1 MFESIFTSTAQNTIS
16 IGPAMLGLFTAL
28 VLGLLIGIAYMIAC
42 KKDGYN
48 KNFIIG
54 LVLLPAIVSVVILLI
69 GSNVARAFSMAGAF
83 ALVRFRSAPGNAKDI
98 AVVFFT
104 MAAGLACGLGYV
116 AFAAIFAVVIILVLI
131 VLSVSNFGDMA
142 SGNRQLKITIPE
154 NLNYT
159 DAFNEVF
166 DSYTTNS
173 QLRKVKTT
181 NMGTLFELTYTVA
194 LKKDVNEKNFID
206 ALRVKNG
213 NLNIVLGIPETE
225 STNLN

>member
-1 MFESIFTSTAQNTIS
+1 MFESIFTSTAQDTIS

-69 GSNVARAFSMAGAF
+69 GSNVARAFSM
-83 ALVRFRSAPGNAKDI
+83 VRFRSAPGNAKDI

-159 DAFNEVF
+159 DA
-166 DSYTTNS
+166 
-173 QLRKVKTT
+173 
-181 NMGTLFELTYTVA
+181 
-194 LKKDVNEKNFID
+194 
-206 ALRVKNG
+206 LRVKNG

>member
-1 MFESIFTSTAQNTIS
+1 
-16 IGPAMLGLFTAL
+16 
-28 VLGLLIGIAYMIAC
+28 
-42 KKDGYN
+42 
-48 KNFIIG
+48 
-54 LVLLPAIVSVVILLI
+54 
-69 GSNVARAFSMAGAF
+69 MAGAF

-159 DAFNEVF
+159 DAFNEV
-166 DSYTTNS
+166 
-173 QLRKVKTT
+173 
-181 NMGTLFELTYTVA
+181 LTA
-194 LKKDVNEKNFID
+194 
-206 ALRVKNG
+206 
-213 NLNIVLGIPETE
+213 IPQTA
-225 STNLN
+225 SFAK

>member
-1 MFESIFTSTAQNTIS
+1 MFESIFTSTAQDTIS
-16 IGPAMLGLFTAL
+16 IGPAMLGLLTAL

-104 MAAGLACGLGYV
+104 MAAGLRTRLCCICSHICSCDYTC
-116 AFAAIFAVVIILVLI
+116 F
-131 VLSVSNFGDMA
+131 
-142 SGNRQLKITIPE
+142 NRTFCLK
-154 NLNYT
+154 
-159 DAFNEVF
+159 
-166 DSYTTNS
+166 
-173 QLRKVKTT
+173 LRRYGIRKPPVKDY
-181 NMGTLFELTYTVA
+181 NPGELKLYRCV
-194 LKKDVNEKNFID
+194 
-206 ALRVKNG
+206 
-213 NLNIVLGIPETE
+213 
-225 STNLN
+225 

>member
-1 MFESIFTSTAQNTIS
+1 MFESIFTSTAQDTIS
-16 IGPAMLGLFTAL
+16 IGPAMLGLLTAL

-116 AFAAIFAVVIILVLI
+116 AFEAIFAVVIILV
-131 VLSVSNFGDMA
+131 
-142 SGNRQLKITIPE
+142 
-154 NLNYT
+154 
-159 DAFNEVF
+159 
-166 DSYTTNS
+166 
-173 QLRKVKTT
+173 
-181 NMGTLFELTYTVA
+181 
-194 LKKDVNEKNFID
+194 
-206 ALRVKNG
+206 
-213 NLNIVLGIPETE
+213 
-225 STNLN
+225 

>member
-1 MFESIFTSTAQNTIS
+1 MFESIFTSTAQDTIS

-98 AVVFFT
+98 A

>member
-1 MFESIFTSTAQNTIS
+1 
-16 IGPAMLGLFTAL
+16 MLGLLTAL

-104 MAAGLACGLGYV
+104 MAAGLACV

-194 LKKDVNEKNFID
+194 LKKDVNEKDFID

>member
-1 MFESIFTSTAQNTIS
+1 M
-16 IGPAMLGLFTAL
+16 
-28 VLGLLIGIAYMIAC
+28 
-42 KKDGYN
+42 
-48 KNFIIG
+48 
-54 LVLLPAIVSVVILLI
+54 
-69 GSNVARAFSMAGAF
+69 
-83 ALVRFRSAPGNAKDI
+83 
-98 AVVFFT
+98 
-104 MAAGLACGLGYV
+104 
-116 AFAAIFAVVIILVLI
+116 IILVLI

>member
-1 MFESIFTSTAQNTIS
+1 
-16 IGPAMLGLFTAL
+16 
-28 VLGLLIGIAYMIAC
+28 
-42 KKDGYN
+42 
-48 KNFIIG
+48 
-54 LVLLPAIVSVVILLI
+54 
-69 GSNVARAFSMAGAF
+69 MAGAF

-194 LKKDVNEKNFID
+194 LKKDANEKNFID

-213 NLNIVLGIPETE
+213 NLNIVLGIPEME
-225 STNLN
+225 SANLN

>member
-1 MFESIFTSTAQNTIS
+1 MFESIFTSTAQDTIS

-28 VLGLLIGIAYMIAC
+28 VLGLLIGIAYMTAC

-54 LVLLPAIVSVVILLI
+54 LVLLPAIVSVVIFLI

-83 ALVRFRSAPGNAKDI
+83 A
-98 AVVFFT
+98 AV
-104 MAAGLACGLGYV
+104 
-116 AFAAIFAVVIILVLI
+116 FAVVIILVLI

-194 LKKDVNEKNFID
+194 LKKDANEKNFID

-213 NLNIVLGIPETE
+213 NLNIVLGIPEME
-225 STNLN
+225 SANLN

>member
-1 MFESIFTSTAQNTIS
+1 MFESIFTSTAQDTIS

-116 AFAAIFAVVIILVLI
+116 AFAAIFAVVMTFAVCI
-131 VLSVSNFGDMA
+131 FCRDMA

>member
-1 MFESIFTSTAQNTIS
+1 MQEIVPNISRPKIFVNRELSWMEFNLRVLSESLNPKIPLMERLKFLS
-16 IGPAMLGLFTAL
+16 I
-28 VLGLLIGIAYMIAC
+28 Y
-42 KKDGYN
+42 
-48 KNFIIG
+48 
-54 LVLLPAIVSVVILLI
+54 
-69 GSNVARAFSMAGAF
+69 FS
-83 ALVRFRSAPGNAKDI
+83 K
-98 AVVFFT
+98 
-104 MAAGLACGLGYV
+104 AGLACGLGYV

>member
-1 MFESIFTSTAQNTIS
+1 MFCVSKIYQYDTHQDAAFQDQLPMESIQNT
-16 IGPAMLGLFTAL
+16 FNAL
-28 VLGLLIGIAYMIAC
+28 LQVTGYSGWKELVSGGGICNA
-42 KKDGYN
+42 
-48 KNFIIG
+48 
-54 LVLLPAIVSVVILLI
+54 LAI
-69 GSNVARAFSMAGAF
+69 
-83 ALVRFRSAPGNAKDI
+83 
-98 AVVFFT
+98 
-104 MAAGLACGLGYV
+104 
-116 AFAAIFAVVIILVLI
+116 IFAVVIILVLI